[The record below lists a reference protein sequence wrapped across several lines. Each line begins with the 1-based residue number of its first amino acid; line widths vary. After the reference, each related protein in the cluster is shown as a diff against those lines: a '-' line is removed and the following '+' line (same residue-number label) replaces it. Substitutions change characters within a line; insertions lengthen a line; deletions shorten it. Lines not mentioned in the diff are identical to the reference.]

1 MLNKSTPHFD
11 KVLDAKNALCPVPVL
26 LTRESMASMTTGQIL
41 KINTTDPVAKSDIS
55 IWAERTGNNVLKIEE
70 LKDETIIYV
79 QKRDSKNISE
89 DDEDIQMS
97 AKKVEHQR
105 LYSGEIEARTIKS
118 FVTLE
123 APAHIKVNDKSA
135 VTIIAT
141 PTHLEDLAVGY
152 LLDENIVDNI
162 EQIISIESKGTE
174 ISVKTKTDVTDRI
187 KAAETNQLV
196 TSECVSLEH
205 YMRLGDR
212 IRLPEIKS
220 DYKVNVSELRKM
232 IKEFNSRR
240 KNKTQPGGIHSA
252 SLFEKGEMK
261 HYLIDV
267 SRHSAVDKVFGACA
281 KDGVNFAESII
292 ITSGRQP
299 AGMVLKAAQM
309 NIPISVSMRGPI
321 YSGIIAAQKTGIT
334 LVCYASANRLDI
346 HSRYDRILSP

>member
-1 MLNKSTPHFD
+1 MLNKSTLHYD
-11 KVLDAKNALCPVPVL
+11 KVVDAKNALCPVPVL
-26 LTRESMASMTTGQIL
+26 LTRESMESMAIGQIL
-41 KINTTDPVAKSDIS
+41 KINTTDPIAKNDIS
-55 IWAERTGNNVLKIEE
+55 IWAERMGNKVIKIEE
-70 LKDETIIYV
+70 RKNGVIIYV
-79 QKRDSKNISE
+79 QKGNFKNISE

-97 AKKVEHQR
+97 AKKVEHRR
-105 LYSGEIEARTIKS
+105 LYSGEIEPRIIES
-118 FVTLE
+118 LVTLE
-123 APAHIKVNDKSA
+123 APAHIKVNNKSA

-141 PTHLEDLAVGY
+141 PVHLEDLAVGY
-152 LLDENIVDNI
+152 LLDENIVDSI
-162 EQIISIESKGTE
+162 EQIKSIESKGIE
-174 ISVKTKTDVTDRI
+174 ISVKTKTDVTARLKD
-187 KAAETNQLV
+187 AETNQLV

-205 YMRLGDR
+205 YLRLGDR
-212 IRLPEIKS
+212 IRLPEVKS

-240 KNKTQPGGIHSA
+240 KSKTQPGGIHSA

-281 KDGVNFAESII
+281 RDGVDFAESII

-321 YSGIIAAQKTGIT
+321 YSGIIAAQKTGMT
-334 LVCYASANRLDI
+334 LVCYASVNRLDI
-346 HSRYDRILSP
+346 HSGYDRILSP